1 MQIQE
6 CKSDLPVLKP
16 IKERMDINIASVSPN
31 LPHRNGF
38 VYMLC
43 GSGGSG
49 KSSLL
54 MSMFKSKDYYRSKFH
69 NIFYFCPQAS
79 MMSVVNHPFSG
90 HEHVYHE
97 LTQEDLIAIREY
109 LEDIKKDC
117 IDHDY
122 PLENSCVIIDDFGS
136 HLKDAELV
144 NALNRT
150 IIRTRHL
157 NCSWIFTLQSYYLCP
172 KILRKQCTNASI
184 FRPRNSEEWKAV
196 TKELLT
202 LNQDK
207 LEQLEQY
214 VYDMPYNHLDIDTF
228 ENRLFKNFCELKLI
242 DGKHSLTSNL

>member
-1 MQIQE
+1 MEIE
-6 CKSDLPVLKP
+6 ETKSDLPPLKP
-16 IKERMDINIASVSPN
+16 VKERMDINIKDVSSN

-54 MSMFKSKDYYRSKFH
+54 MSMFKSRDYYRYKFH
-69 NIFYFCPQAS
+69 NIFYFCPEAS
-79 MMSVVNHPFSG
+79 MMSVVEHPFAG
-90 HEHVYHE
+90 HEQVYKE
-97 LTQEDLIAIREY
+97 LRQEDLNDIRNQ
-109 LEDIKKDC
+109 LENIKKEC
-117 IDHDY
+117 IDHKW
-122 PLENSCVIIDDFGS
+122 PLESSCIIIDDFGS

-172 KILRKQCTNASI
+172 KILRKQCTNATI

-207 LEQLEQY
+207 LETLENY
-214 VYDMPYNHLDIDTF
+214 VFNEPYNHLDIDTF
-228 ENRLFKNFCELKLI
+228 ENRIFKNFNELKLSDI
-242 DGKHSLTSNL
+242 